1 MSLWSEMYQLHRNLE
16 IAMDQVKN
24 LKSCYLEEKCYPPD
38 FVYPLEKAL
47 ELALESVHQ
56 QELQPESAQSLV
68 QAEELVEVLEPWKD

>member
-16 IAMDQVKN
+16 VAMDQVKN
-24 LKSCYLEEKCYPPD
+24 LKNCYLEEKCYPPD

-56 QELQPESAQSLV
+56 QEQAQPMDLV
-68 QAEELVEVLEPWKD
+68 QAESLVEVLEPWQD